1 MAEHVTV
8 THRFVARP
16 ETRLSYRAVR
26 SVAPRGDFVFLQQ
39 HGVPVVAVYP
49 RELFPDDA
57 IARIRAHTT
66 KG

>member
-1 MAEHVTV
+1 
-8 THRFVARP
+8 
-16 ETRLSYRAVR
+16 VR